1 VSSAE
6 IRRKGVVR
14 QLVRYW
20 PGIGNRQNFGDYLTE
35 FLLEELFLPVT
46 VRCEGVHLIGSVI
59 DDMFFPPRREGVDAL
74 DDRLVFWGCGMR
86 SENGLGAENQARS
99 EIFAVRGPLS
109 RSALRLGDAVP
120 VGDSAFLVPALHEHR
135 PDPVTTGRTICVP
148 HILDPRSDDEILA
161 LTGCDDVLRAAL
173 PPSRQALHTFI
184 DQVASAEFVLAGA
197 MHAAVIAAGYGRPFA
212 FWNNGHLDLPFK
224 WADLAA
230 SLSIGDVFAPDL
242 ASGRAVH
249 AERIRPALRLP
260 PLWPL
265 LASAPLAIRPEAAM
279 RVLQHEWRGQPAADD
294 LSRRLSQWTDLQRR
308 TGELS
313 GHEVGDAPQRWSARR
328 IEALFRNVETLA
340 TASRELESRLKQ
352 RTDEL
357 TTAQGALEA
366 RSTELRRAQE
376 TATARAAELSEN
388 AGRIEGLEQLLR
400 AKEKTVASLDAE
412 VDTLRVR
419 LGSAEAEVGRLAAVE
434 TELREISR
442 KLERSHPIL
451 AAWKLAGKLRRRSTP
466 VIRRSLAGV
475 PGARAAVKVG
485 RRVVRLGTSL
495 VPSLG
500 AERRLLAGSPLF
512 DAAWYRDTHAEGL
525 AGSDPFADYLGGGAA
540 EGRDPSPFFATRWY
554 LQTNPDVARSGMNPL
569 VHYLRFGQH
578 EGRRPNPDFDPR
590 WYLTTYPDVARSGLE
605 PFAHYFRYGRAEGRR
620 PSAAGASGQMPAVGT
635 GEGGGLMAPAPLRPL
650 PRGVRNAV
658 GPRVLFIDSV
668 YPRPDRDSGSVTARF
683 LIDLFLDLGWQ
694 VSFHADAEAHESSR
708 YADAL
713 TAAGVRCL
721 PNSEIGDLEAFL
733 ATEGHGFSLAML
745 FRVYSGGRH
754 YETVRRDCPG
764 AKIVFE
770 TVDLHFLREER
781 QARLSGDRR
790 ALNDA
795 YAMRERELYVA
806 RSADLAIVV
815 SDFEHDLLRREIP
828 GAEVMTLP
836 LILDCPGRRQPFSA
850 REGLCFV
857 GGYLHRPNID
867 AVEYFLADIWPRVLT
882 RLPTARFSVVGAD
895 MPASFA
901 RFASSSVRLVGYVK
915 DIDEFLSTVRLTV
928 APLRYGAGV
937 KGKIGSSLANGV
949 PCVATPLAVEGMK
962 LVPGEIV
969 AVAEAPD
976 DFAAQIVSLL
986 QDEVAWTRMSDA
998 AARFA
1003 VENYSLQAARAR
1015 IEGMLKRLGLPAA
1028 GDTLRQPGGRKG
1040 DSGRSRDGSA

>member
-1 VSSAE
+1 
-6 IRRKGVVR
+6 
-14 QLVRYW
+14 
-20 PGIGNRQNFGDYLTE
+20 
-35 FLLEELFLPVT
+35 
-46 VRCEGVHLIGSVI
+46 
-59 DDMFFPPRREGVDAL
+59 
-74 DDRLVFWGCGMR
+74 
-86 SENGLGAENQARS
+86 
-99 EIFAVRGPLS
+99 
-109 RSALRLGDAVP
+109 
-120 VGDSAFLVPALHEHR
+120 
-135 PDPVTTGRTICVP
+135 
-148 HILDPRSDDEILA
+148 
-161 LTGCDDVLRAAL
+161 
-173 PPSRQALHTFI
+173 
-184 DQVASAEFVLAGA
+184 
-197 MHAAVIAAGYGRPFA
+197 
-212 FWNNGHLDLPFK
+212 
-224 WADLAA
+224 
-230 SLSIGDVFAPDL
+230 
-242 ASGRAVH
+242 
-249 AERIRPALRLP
+249 
-260 PLWPL
+260 
-265 LASAPLAIRPEAAM
+265 
-279 RVLQHEWRGQPAADD
+279 
-294 LSRRLSQWTDLQRR
+294 
-308 TGELS
+308 
-313 GHEVGDAPQRWSARR
+313 
-328 IEALFRNVETLA
+328 
-340 TASRELESRLKQ
+340 
-352 RTDEL
+352 
-357 TTAQGALEA
+357 
-366 RSTELRRAQE
+366 
-376 TATARAAELSEN
+376 
-388 AGRIEGLEQLLR
+388 
-400 AKEKTVASLDAE
+400 
-412 VDTLRVR
+412 
-419 LGSAEAEVGRLAAVE
+419 
-434 TELREISR
+434 
-442 KLERSHPIL
+442 
-451 AAWKLAGKLRRRSTP
+451 
-466 VIRRSLAGV
+466 
-475 PGARAAVKVG
+475 
-485 RRVVRLGTSL
+485 
-495 VPSLG
+495 
-500 AERRLLAGSPLF
+500 
-512 DAAWYRDTHAEGL
+512 
-525 AGSDPFADYLGGGAA
+525 
-540 EGRDPSPFFATRWY
+540 
-554 LQTNPDVARSGMNPL
+554 
-569 VHYLRFGQH
+569 
-578 EGRRPNPDFDPR
+578 
-590 WYLTTYPDVARSGLE
+590 
-605 PFAHYFRYGRAEGRR
+605 
-620 PSAAGASGQMPAVGT
+620 
-635 GEGGGLMAPAPLRPL
+635 
-650 PRGVRNAV
+650 
-658 GPRVLFIDSV
+658 VLFIDSV

>member
-1 VSSAE
+1 
-6 IRRKGVVR
+6 
-14 QLVRYW
+14 
-20 PGIGNRQNFGDYLTE
+20 
-35 FLLEELFLPVT
+35 
-46 VRCEGVHLIGSVI
+46 
-59 DDMFFPPRREGVDAL
+59 
-74 DDRLVFWGCGMR
+74 
-86 SENGLGAENQARS
+86 
-99 EIFAVRGPLS
+99 
-109 RSALRLGDAVP
+109 
-120 VGDSAFLVPALHEHR
+120 
-135 PDPVTTGRTICVP
+135 
-148 HILDPRSDDEILA
+148 
-161 LTGCDDVLRAAL
+161 
-173 PPSRQALHTFI
+173 
-184 DQVASAEFVLAGA
+184 
-197 MHAAVIAAGYGRPFA
+197 
-212 FWNNGHLDLPFK
+212 
-224 WADLAA
+224 
-230 SLSIGDVFAPDL
+230 
-242 ASGRAVH
+242 
-249 AERIRPALRLP
+249 
-260 PLWPL
+260 
-265 LASAPLAIRPEAAM
+265 
-279 RVLQHEWRGQPAADD
+279 
-294 LSRRLSQWTDLQRR
+294 
-308 TGELS
+308 
-313 GHEVGDAPQRWSARR
+313 
-328 IEALFRNVETLA
+328 
-340 TASRELESRLKQ
+340 
-352 RTDEL
+352 
-357 TTAQGALEA
+357 
-366 RSTELRRAQE
+366 
-376 TATARAAELSEN
+376 
-388 AGRIEGLEQLLR
+388 
-400 AKEKTVASLDAE
+400 
-412 VDTLRVR
+412 
-419 LGSAEAEVGRLAAVE
+419 
-434 TELREISR
+434 
-442 KLERSHPIL
+442 
-451 AAWKLAGKLRRRSTP
+451 
-466 VIRRSLAGV
+466 
-475 PGARAAVKVG
+475 
-485 RRVVRLGTSL
+485 
-495 VPSLG
+495 
-500 AERRLLAGSPLF
+500 
-512 DAAWYRDTHAEGL
+512 
-525 AGSDPFADYLGGGAA
+525 
-540 EGRDPSPFFATRWY
+540 
-554 LQTNPDVARSGMNPL
+554 MNPL

-915 DIDEFLSTVRLTV
+915 DIDEFLCTVRLTV